1 MASSSLLVVELRAG
15 RPLADQGPL
24 HPLCRKAKPP
34 AIRSVGKSEGR
45 IITPLTGITRS
56 DGSPHSWRGVKCL
69 GPLYPIKSPCQLA
82 PPHKLRGSHLPQ
94 HGQQPLGDSRGPAKS
109 FQKRCLHQSL
119 GELSYQKGL
128 FLGDLTTINTPCPI
142 KAKVLNSHLTNLS
155 FSL

>member
-1 MASSSLLVVELRAG
+1 MINNHKQSTYS
-15 RPLADQGPL
+15 
-24 HPLCRKAKPP
+24 AKL
-34 AIRSVGKSEGR
+34 S
-45 IITPLTGITRS
+45 TTQ
-56 DGSPHSWRGVKCL
+56 CL

-94 HGQQPLGDSRGPAKS
+94 HGQQPLGDSRGPPKS

-155 FSL
+155 FSLQTLSLPQSSTDLSVGVVLRVLQDSGEQIISSARIRDLLSTDH